1 MNKLHIVLLISISLF
16 ACANQEQKSVKRRIC
31 IEKMSFASFDTTLYD
46 HYAYRSDTLIQDLH
60 VYYYKLGY
68 ACYCIHSINLRNGCI
83 WNLSDTGFCQ
93 NVGLDPSMADD
104 ELIDGGEMFP
114 VYEFFGAVDS
124 MTVGVCVEPSR
135 GPRAS
140 VEIYQEKGQVGYIN
154 NPNLTL
160 RKVRFSNA
168 PQFPP
173 SLPEMPDIV
182 E

>member
-1 MNKLHIVLLISISLF
+1 MNRLYIILIISIGLF
-16 ACANQEQKSVKRRIC
+16 ACNNQEQKSVKRRIC
-31 IEKMSFASFDTTLYD
+31 IEKMSFTNFDTTLYD
-46 HYAYRSDTLIQDLH
+46 HYAYRSDTLIQDLY

-68 ACYCIHSINLRNGCI
+68 ACFRIRSVNLKNGCI
-83 WNLSDTGFCQ
+83 WNLADTGFCQ
-93 NVGLDPSMADD
+93 NIGFDPSMADD

-114 VYEFFGAVDS
+114 VYPFMGAFDS
-124 MTVGVCVEPSR
+124 LTVYVNVEPSR

-140 VEIYQEKGQVGYIN
+140 VEIYQKKGQVGYIN

-173 SLPEMPDIV
+173 TLPEMPDIV